1 MRTKALLSA
10 VAAISVSISQC
21 FSLLFIKYFLGFYKI
36 LSELKVLLNA
46 VTAISQ
52 IAAPS
57 SQFTSAFSSPSSLSG
72 GKWLESESDLES
84 GLDSESESESG
95 KKRSCLLGGSER
107 CHLLW
112 PFGGQTTGKFNAFGS
127 FAKEGGS
134 LISCVG
140 LAE

>member
-1 MRTKALLSA
+1 MLSA

-36 LSELKVLLNA
+36 LCELKVLLNA

-72 GKWLESESDLES
+72 GKWLESESYLES

-112 PFGGQTTGKFNAFGS
+112 LFGGQTTGKFNAFGS
-127 FAKEGGS
+127 FAKEEGI

>member
-112 PFGGQTTGKFNAFGS
+112 LFGGQTTGKFNAFGS
-127 FAKEGGS
+127 FAKEEGG
-134 LISCVG
+134 LILCVG

>member
-1 MRTKALLSA
+1 MRTKAWLSA

-84 GLDSESESESG
+84 GLDSESESG
-95 KKRSCLLGGSER
+95 KKRSC
-107 CHLLW
+107 
-112 PFGGQTTGKFNAFGS
+112 
-127 FAKEGGS
+127 
-134 LISCVG
+134 
-140 LAE
+140 

>member
-1 MRTKALLSA
+1 MLSA

-72 GKWLESESDLES
+72 GKWLESESYLES

-95 KKRSCLLGGSER
+95 KKRSCLLGGSEH

-112 PFGGQTTGKFNAFGS
+112 LFGGQTTGKFNAFGS
-127 FAKEGGS
+127 FAKGEGS

>member
-84 GLDSESESESG
+84 ELDSESESG

-112 PFGGQTTGKFNAFGS
+112 LFGGQTTGKFNAFGS
-127 FAKEGGS
+127 FAKEEGS

>member
-1 MRTKALLSA
+1 MLSA

-57 SQFTSAFSSPSSLSG
+57 SQFTSAFSSPSSLSLSG

-84 GLDSESESESG
+84 GFDSENERESG
-95 KKRSCLLGGSER
+95 KKRSCFLGGSER

-112 PFGGQTTGKFNAFGS
+112 LFGGQTTGKFNAFGS
-127 FAKEGGS
+127 FAKEEGS

>member
-1 MRTKALLSA
+1 M
-10 VAAISVSISQC
+10 
-21 FSLLFIKYFLGFYKI
+21 GFYKI

-112 PFGGQTTGKFNAFGS
+112 LFGGQTTGKFNAFGS
-127 FAKEGGS
+127 FAKEEGS